1 MECVI
6 AECVILCGVRNTIDN
21 RSAFNIFGYTLFGG
35 EAMANKSAKHANEQ
49 ETRQETKMM
58 FCG

>member
-35 EAMANKSAKHANEQ
+35 EAMANKSAKHANEPYL
-49 ETRQETKMM
+49 
-58 FCG
+58 